1 MGKRNGCT
9 VIAGCGRLGAS
20 IAGKLSEEKK
30 DVMVLDCDK
39 TAFRKLVIKFLL
51 LDC

>member
-30 DVMVLDCDK
+30 EGNCCIVPVRDG
-39 TAFRKLVIKFLL
+39 TFGAF
-51 LDC
+51 

>member
-9 VIAGCGRLGAS
+9 AIAGCGRLGAS

-30 DVMVLDCDK
+30 DV
-39 TAFRKLVIKFLL
+39 IK
-51 LDC
+51 DGV